1 MLGDDPNTLQ
11 KLILSEGF
19 TCSAMANSRN
29 AICGQKGLDATLF
42 PKRTEKVD
50 FKEADTTLGTKNS
63 EGLYLIVLPFAD
75 F

>member
-1 MLGDDPNTLQ
+1 
-11 KLILSEGF
+11 
-19 TCSAMANSRN
+19 MANSRN

>member
-1 MLGDDPNTLQ
+1 MLGDTPNALK

-19 TCSAMANSRN
+19 PRSAMDNSRN
-29 AICGQKGLDATLF
+29 AICYQNARRY